1 MESLAW
7 VKTVGKL
14 SIYII
19 LFDIKGCLFYYNDL
33 FIKDNLYLFSFSSS
47 SSNVIAVTCRSEW
60 DRMSQKI
67 AEDYRNKKLQAIIVV
82 DDNIGCDDDKF
93 KNCFRPSFPYPKV

>member
-1 MESLAW
+1 MESVAW
-7 VKTVGKL
+7 GKTAGKL
-14 SIYII
+14 SVYMI
-19 LFDIKGCLFYYNDL
+19 LFDIKGIFYSN
-33 FIKDNLYLFSFSSS
+33 NLINICNVFFLISSS

-67 AEDYRNKKLQAIIVV
+67 AEDFRNKKLQAIIVV
-82 DDNIGCDDDKF
+82 DDNIGCADDKF